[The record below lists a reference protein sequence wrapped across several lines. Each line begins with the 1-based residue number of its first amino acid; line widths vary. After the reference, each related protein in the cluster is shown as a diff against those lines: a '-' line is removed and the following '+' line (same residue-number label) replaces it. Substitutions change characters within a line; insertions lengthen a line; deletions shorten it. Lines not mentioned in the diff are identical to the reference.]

1 VTYGEEANRGIYREA
16 FQQSQGAYRVGI
28 HTINPNLYEVLMNS
42 KSFIL
47 FIIVLCFV
55 VGFASPCTG
64 EDTKTALIVKNIAFN
79 RSQGGIEKIALFC
92 NQSCIPELFSLE
104 GRNPRLVMDMKGV
117 FLIQTKARNIST
129 GGKLVKRVR
138 SYLDKQTTILRIV
151 LDMQPSKYYIVR
163 PMPDPSGNYM
173 LAITEDTDSQQS
185 QEKHI
190 TILRPDLKTEEK
202 AGKLQEGL
210 PNEEKHR
217 TVKELQS
224 MAQERLQLNAG
235 EFSAAVD
242 KFHLMSVKVIGNRD
256 SKRYH
261 LPGMKYYDLVKTYH
275 RVVFQSEKE
284 AIQAGYHKAPR

>member
-1 VTYGEEANRGIYREA
+1 
-16 FQQSQGAYRVGI
+16 
-28 HTINPNLYEVLMNS
+28 
-42 KSFIL
+42 
-47 FIIVLCFV
+47 
-55 VGFASPCTG
+55 
-64 EDTKTALIVKNIAFN
+64 
-79 RSQGGIEKIALFC
+79 
-92 NQSCIPELFSLE
+92 
-104 GRNPRLVMDMKGV
+104 
-117 FLIQTKARNIST
+117 
-129 GGKLVKRVR
+129 VR

-202 AGKLQEGL
+202 AGKLQEGV